1 MKINEQ
7 PIDMPDIDDKV
18 QEMNDFEDDL
28 FEASREIKKLNKK
41 KRKRVLSNAEVVP
54 PKKIKLSKVDDTKL
68 KKKKL
73 VNSWVETDLTPEEI
87 SSNVTNKSGSDAC
100 NGSSA
105 EPEMENVI
113 NSTTGKV

>member
-1 MKINEQ
+1 MKINET

-28 FEASREIKKLNKK
+28 YESSREIKKLNKK
-41 KRKRVLSNAEVVP
+41 KRKRVLANAEVVP

-87 SSNVTNKSGSDAC
+87 SSNVTKSGPDAC
-100 NGSSA
+100 NGRAA
-105 EPEMENVI
+105 EPEMDSVI